1 MLYSFTNRRDENK
14 KLYELTYNI
23 YDKYGNII
31 EITSNQ
37 ETVILTSQYDNTI
50 PEYTVDQFFK
60 NVALGSIRTG
70 ETLLCGFV
78 YHLFR

>member
-31 EITSNQ
+31 EIMSNQ

-50 PEYTVDQFFK
+50 PKYTVDQFFK
-60 NVALGSIRTG
+60 NVALGSIRTD